1 MLQVI
6 KAKPNPAGKDKTG
19 RFLLSSKQLG
29 AEWIDIKNIG
39 TAGQSLK
46 NIQIYHVVYRDG
58 SVEWE
63 LLKDFDNF
71 ESTPALPVGTI
82 ARIHSGSGP
91 LTILDPEDVQGANR
105 HFFTGKGYVWNNNE
119 IDRPMIWDKAKE
131 VVVDQTYYDAP
142 VPDGKIL
149 VRVNNKLI

>member
-6 KAKPNPAGKDKTG
+6 KAKPNPAGKDKAG
-19 RFLLSSKQLG
+19 RFLLSNKQLG
-29 AEWIDIKNIG
+29 AEWIDIKNTG

-46 NIQIYHVVYRDG
+46 DMQIYHVVYRNG
-58 SVEWE
+58 GTEWG
-63 LLKDFDNF
+63 LLKDFNGS
-71 ESTPALPVGTI
+71 ELITALPVGTI
-82 ARIHSGSGP
+82 MRIHSGSGP
-91 LTILDPEDVQGANR
+91 LSVLSIEDAQGANR
-105 HFFTGKGYVWNNNE
+105 HFFTGKGYVWNNDK
-119 IDRPMIWDKAKE
+119 IDRPMIWDKVKE